1 MASTSLF
8 FFGEPVT
15 DEKAVAR
22 HLTPDAKALLGEL
35 REVFAAAGEWTA
47 PAMHAALQSFA
58 EARSLGLGKVAQPL
72 RVAVTGGTISPPI
85 DATLAVLGRERVLQR
100 LARALA

>member
-1 MASTSLF
+1 
-8 FFGEPVT
+8 
-15 DEKAVAR
+15 
-22 HLTPDAKALLGEL
+22 
-35 REVFAAAGEWTA
+35 
-47 PAMHAALQSFA
+47 
-58 EARSLGLGKVAQPL
+58 VAQPL